1 MEEKN
6 KSTAFFKAFLRE
18 SLEYGWI
25 DPTGRFY
32 GCDFGSHDNIVHA
45 MGREVYEV
53 EEDGWVRVADAYW
66 TQASVTKRLT
76 PRQKSTLTLIGRC
89 PDNSR
94 YRNHDVKFK
103 EVFASEHNERLVARF
118 ARALERKMTVQAE
131 ESQESKP
138 IASAPLPLHLKKR
151 APF

>member
-6 KSTAFFKAFLRE
+6 NSTAFFKAFLRE
-18 SLEYGWI
+18 SLECGWI
-25 DPTGRFY
+25 DQAGRFY
-32 GCDFGSHDNIVHA
+32 GCDFGNHDNIIHS
-45 MGREVYEV
+45 MGREVCEV
-53 EEDGWVRVADAYW
+53 EDDGWVRVADAYW

-94 YRNHDVKFK
+94 YRNHDVKF
-103 EVFASEHNERLVARF
+103 EEAFSSEHNERLVNRF
-118 ARALERKMTVQAE
+118 ARALERKMAAQPE
-131 ESQESKP
+131 EGQQLKP
-138 IASAPLPLHLKKR
+138 AVSAPLPSYLKKR

>member
-1 MEEKN
+1 MAVILGAM
-6 KSTAFFKAFLRE
+6 T
-18 SLEYGWI
+18 I
-25 DPTGRFY
+25 
-32 GCDFGSHDNIVHA
+32 IVHA

-94 YRNHDVKFK
+94 YRNHDVKFE

-118 ARALERKMTVQAE
+118 ARAMERKMTAQVE
-131 ESQESKP
+131 ERPEPKP
-138 IASAPLPLHLKKR
+138 VASASLPLHLRKR